1 MTRHENLVNALD
13 NSARYSMMSKGKN
26 VSNVLANGF
35 IFSTLNTQTQK
46 ERESIKMQAV
56 FFFVFGRQNWVKV
69 LGVPSVDRGNRARES
84 CRRVRKQRS
93 IFYYVEKKVA

>member
-56 FFFVFGRQNWVKV
+56 FFLRIWSPK
-69 LGVPSVDRGNRARES
+69 LGQGS
-84 CRRVRKQRS
+84 RRS
-93 IFYYVEKKVA
+93 